1 MNLKIQ
7 VGLSRK
13 IGQPHFGSLGA
24 SCSVEMAIDRRLR
37 RAGGE
42 SLQRQIAEVFRVC
55 EQAVEA
61 ELAKSTQQVPQ
72 PPLPR
77 QSGQAAGSALARST
91 TVEETAAGQTGTLR
105 AASPPSTRAAAL
117 PPTRPGSASV
127 ARDLPGMA
135 GPPEVPRTGPPEA
148 PQSVPQ
154 SVPQPRPPLAT
165 GAPQTT
171 VAPSTTVA
179 PPTTGGPPTT
189 GSPPPTGTRVA
200 AAQRPATIPQIKAL
214 QAIASQAGVA
224 LGAETSRRFG
234 VPAARYLTV
243 QQASRLI
250 DELKALLSAVASK
263 A

>member
-24 SCSVEMAIDRRLR
+24 SCSVELAIDRRLR

-72 PPLPR
+72 PPLRRPA
-77 QSGQAAGSALARST
+77 GQAAVSALARST

-105 AASPPSTRAAAL
+105 AAAPPSTRAAAL

-135 GPPEVPRTGPPEA
+135 GPPEVP
-148 PQSVPQ
+148 Q

-171 VAPSTTVA
+171 VAPSA
-179 PPTTGGPPTT
+179 TGSPPTT
-189 GSPPPTGTRVA
+189 GSPPAIGTPATTGTRVA

-250 DELKALLSAVASK
+250 DELKALLSAAASK